1 MSLETNIILSLL
13 AVKLWMAD
21 HSDNSRIQVKK
32 RKLKLVPH
40 LNKYASV
47 NKRKLYKFRQQK
59 KRGSN

>member
-13 AVKLWMAD
+13 DVKLWMAH
-21 HSDNSRIQVKK
+21 HSDNSPIQEKK

-40 LNKYASV
+40 LNKSASV

-59 KRGSN
+59 